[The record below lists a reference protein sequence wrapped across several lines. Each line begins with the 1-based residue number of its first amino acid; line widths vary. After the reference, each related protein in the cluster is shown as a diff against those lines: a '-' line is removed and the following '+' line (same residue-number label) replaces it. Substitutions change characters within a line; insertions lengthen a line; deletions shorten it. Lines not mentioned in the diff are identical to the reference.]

1 MNSYSLTQVSV
12 QHLGFLTHAGYI
24 EPEVP
29 TSTAV
34 FTGTSRTV
42 RGEGWDANPL
52 TNVLFVQIFLG

>member
-1 MNSYSLTQVSV
+1 MNSYSLTQASI

-29 TSTAV
+29 TSAAV

-42 RGEGWDANPL
+42 SGEGWDANPL
-52 TNVLFVQIFLG
+52 TNVSFV